1 MIATPILLLLPHLVI
16 PNQLSKP
23 SDTPATQVNYKLYV
37 NKPVPSFDKEVLEPL
52 RQKQAEQARLEALQ
66 AEEAARQAQLTAN
79 APKTVITPL
88 KTASTNDGWAYLRQ
102 CESGGNYAA
111 NTGNGYY
118 GAYQYDLSTWGNYG
132 GYARPDLAP
141 PAVQDA
147 KAQETY
153 ARRGASPWPSCGRF
167 L

>member
-1 MIATPILLLLPHLVI
+1 M
-16 PNQLSKP
+16 
-23 SDTPATQVNYKLYV
+23 
-37 NKPVPSFDKEVLEPL
+37 EPL
-52 RQKQAEQARLEALQ
+52 RQKQAEQARLEAIQ
-66 AEEAARQAQLTAN
+66 AEEAARQAQLASEQS
-79 APKTVITPL
+79 VRVSTPL
-88 KTASTNDGWAYLRQ
+88 KTASTGDGWAYLRQ

-118 GAYQYDLSTWGNYG
+118 GAYQYDISTWNNYG
-132 GYARPDLAP
+132 GYARADLAP

-153 ARRGASPWPSCGRF
+153 ARRGASPWPSCGRY

>member
-1 MIATPILLLLPHLVI
+1 MISAPILLLLPNLVI
-16 PNQLSKP
+16 PNQSFKSP
-23 SDTPATQVNYKLYV
+23 TPFTEFKYQVYV
-37 NKPVPSFDKEVLEPL
+37 NKPVPNFDTEVLTPL

-66 AEEAARQAQLTAN
+66 RAEAERQAQLTA
-79 APKTVITPL
+79 AKTTSVITPP
-88 KTASTNDGWAYLRQ
+88 KTAPAGDGWAYLRQ

-118 GAYQYDLSTWGNYG
+118 GAYQYDLSTWNNYG

-153 ARRGASPWPSCGRF
+153 ARRGSSPWPSCGRF

>member
-1 MIATPILLLLPHLVI
+1 M
-16 PNQLSKP
+16 
-23 SDTPATQVNYKLYV
+23 
-37 NKPVPSFDKEVLEPL
+37 PSFDKEVLEPL

-66 AEEAARQAQLTAN
+66 AEEAARQAQLASEQS
-79 APKTVITPL
+79 VRVSTPL
-88 KTASTNDGWAYLRQ
+88 KTAPAGDGWAYLRQ

-153 ARRGASPWPSCGRF
+153 AGRGASPWPSCGRF